1 MQISVLRR
9 VQKGN
14 TRLRNKQNKTT
25 VVKEGEIY
33 ILPEGTLLC
42 NGKYIIQRRIGIGG
56 FGITYMAI
64 QNGLNRIVCIK
75 EYFPSG
81 KCARDTVS
89 YNIYPQ
95 TISNEY
101 YYKYRE
107 SFEKEARILA
117 ELSHPNIVEVID
129 VFGENNTSYMVM
141 EYIKGESLQKAVEN
155 RGRLPYT
162 EAVNYI
168 AQIADAV
175 DYIHKRHILHRDIKP
190 DNIMLTAS
198 YKAILIDFG
207 SAREFEEDKTQI
219 HTSMFTNGY
228 APPEQYAS
236 KSRKGSYTDI
246 YALGAT
252 FYFTLT
258 GQAPLEATAR
268 LIDKMPEPKKL
279 VKDIPEEA
287 NRTILKAMQLKSEN
301 RHQTIDDFMAD
312 LRNIRPSVL
321 IDETI
326 GAKSKKWVIPVSIIS
341 TLIVA
346 AAITVFLILGK
357 NGENVKTTD
366 SMGTT
371 DSIETIDFTG
381 TGMYPMIYVEG
392 GTFEMG
398 NDNSDND
405 CPTHEVTL
413 DGYYIGQFEVSRK
426 FFKSIMGYDP
436 SLYATPDADN
446 YPVENVSIE
455 EAKRFIEMLNRKTR
469 KHFALPTEAQWEYA
483 ARGGQSSRGYSY
495 SGTADTDKLWY
506 DRDNPT
512 EIYYEPSVNELGIYQ
527 MSGNVAEWCRDYY
540 DESFYYTGSRYNP
553 VNSNGHDGD
562 LVVIRGGSYYSFD
575 EEELTVFYRN
585 AYDSPQE
592 DIGFR
597 LVLEK

>member
-1 MQISVLRR
+1 
-9 VQKGN
+9 
-14 TRLRNKQNKTT
+14 
-25 VVKEGEIY
+25 
-33 ILPEGTLLC
+33 
-42 NGKYIIQRRIGIGG
+42 
-56 FGITYMAI
+56 MAI

-190 DNIMLTAS
+190 DNIMLTAN

-341 TLIVA
+341 TLIVV

-357 NGENVKTTD
+357 NGENVKTTN

-371 DSIETIDFTG
+371 DPIETIDFTG

-597 LVLEK
+597 LVLDK

>member
-1 MQISVLRR
+1 M
-9 VQKGN
+9 
-14 TRLRNKQNKTT
+14 
-25 VVKEGEIY
+25 KEGEIY

-346 AAITVFLILGK
+346 ATITVFLILGK
-357 NGENVKTTD
+357 NGENVKMTD

-381 TGMYPMIYVEG
+381 TGMYPMIYVKG

-398 NDNSDND
+398 NDNSDYD
-405 CPTHEVTL
+405 CPAHNVTL

-553 VNSNGHDGD
+553 VNSNGQNSGF
-562 LVVIRGGSYYSFD
+562 VVVRGGSFYSFD
-575 EEELTVFYRN
+575 EEELTVYYRN

>member
-1 MQISVLRR
+1 M
-9 VQKGN
+9 
-14 TRLRNKQNKTT
+14 
-25 VVKEGEIY
+25 KEGEIY

-42 NGKYIIQRRIGIGG
+42 NGKYIIRGRIGIGG

-190 DNIMLTAS
+190 DNIMLTAN

-228 APPEQYAS
+228 APPEQYTS

-357 NGENVKTTD
+357 NGENVKTTN

-562 LVVIRGGSYYSFD
+562 LIVIRGGSYYSFD

>member
-1 MQISVLRR
+1 
-9 VQKGN
+9 
-14 TRLRNKQNKTT
+14 
-25 VVKEGEIY
+25 
-33 ILPEGTLLC
+33 
-42 NGKYIIQRRIGIGG
+42 
-56 FGITYMAI
+56 MAI

-190 DNIMLTAS
+190 DNIMLTAN

-357 NGENVKTTD
+357 NGENVKTTN

-562 LVVIRGGSYYSFD
+562 LIVIRGGSYYSFD

>member
-1 MQISVLRR
+1 
-9 VQKGN
+9 
-14 TRLRNKQNKTT
+14 
-25 VVKEGEIY
+25 
-33 ILPEGTLLC
+33 
-42 NGKYIIQRRIGIGG
+42 
-56 FGITYMAI
+56 MAI

>member
-1 MQISVLRR
+1 
-9 VQKGN
+9 
-14 TRLRNKQNKTT
+14 
-25 VVKEGEIY
+25 
-33 ILPEGTLLC
+33 
-42 NGKYIIQRRIGIGG
+42 
-56 FGITYMAI
+56 MAI

-190 DNIMLTAS
+190 DNIMLTAN

-597 LVLEK
+597 LVLDK

>member
-1 MQISVLRR
+1 
-9 VQKGN
+9 
-14 TRLRNKQNKTT
+14 
-25 VVKEGEIY
+25 
-33 ILPEGTLLC
+33 
-42 NGKYIIQRRIGIGG
+42 
-56 FGITYMAI
+56 MAI

-190 DNIMLTAS
+190 DNIMLTAN

-405 CPTHEVTL
+405 CPAHEITL

-446 YPVENVSIE
+446 YPVENVSTE

-562 LVVIRGGSYYSFD
+562 LIVIRGGSYYSFD

>member
-1 MQISVLRR
+1 
-9 VQKGN
+9 
-14 TRLRNKQNKTT
+14 
-25 VVKEGEIY
+25 
-33 ILPEGTLLC
+33 
-42 NGKYIIQRRIGIGG
+42 
-56 FGITYMAI
+56 MAI

-175 DYIHKRHILHRDIKP
+175 EYIHKRHILHRDIKP

>member
-1 MQISVLRR
+1 M
-9 VQKGN
+9 
-14 TRLRNKQNKTT
+14 
-25 VVKEGEIY
+25 KEGEIY
-33 ILPEGTLLC
+33 ILPEGSLLC

>member
-1 MQISVLRR
+1 
-9 VQKGN
+9 
-14 TRLRNKQNKTT
+14 
-25 VVKEGEIY
+25 
-33 ILPEGTLLC
+33 
-42 NGKYIIQRRIGIGG
+42 
-56 FGITYMAI
+56 MAI

-175 DYIHKRHILHRDIKP
+175 EYIHKRHILHRDIKP

-371 DSIETIDFTG
+371 DSMETIDFTG

>member
-1 MQISVLRR
+1 
-9 VQKGN
+9 
-14 TRLRNKQNKTT
+14 
-25 VVKEGEIY
+25 
-33 ILPEGTLLC
+33 
-42 NGKYIIQRRIGIGG
+42 
-56 FGITYMAI
+56 MAI

-129 VFGENNTSYMVM
+129 VFAENNTSYMVM

-190 DNIMLTAS
+190 DNIMLTAN

-341 TLIVA
+341 TLIAA

-366 SMGTT
+366 PMGTT

-381 TGMYPMIYVEG
+381 TGMYPMIYVKG

-405 CPTHEVTL
+405 CPAHEVTL

-483 ARGGQSSRGYSY
+483 ARAGQSSRGYSY

-553 VNSNGHDGD
+553 VNSNGQNSDF
-562 LVVIRGGSYYSFD
+562 VVVRGGSFYSFD
-575 EEELTVFYRN
+575 EEELTVYYRN

>member
-1 MQISVLRR
+1 
-9 VQKGN
+9 
-14 TRLRNKQNKTT
+14 
-25 VVKEGEIY
+25 
-33 ILPEGTLLC
+33 
-42 NGKYIIQRRIGIGG
+42 
-56 FGITYMAI
+56 MAI

-129 VFGENNTSYMVM
+129 VFAENNTSYMVM

-190 DNIMLTAS
+190 DNIMLTAN

-341 TLIVA
+341 TLIVV

-357 NGENVKTTD
+357 NGENVKTTN

-371 DSIETIDFTG
+371 DPIETIDFTG

-597 LVLEK
+597 LVLDK

>member
-1 MQISVLRR
+1 
-9 VQKGN
+9 
-14 TRLRNKQNKTT
+14 
-25 VVKEGEIY
+25 
-33 ILPEGTLLC
+33 
-42 NGKYIIQRRIGIGG
+42 
-56 FGITYMAI
+56 MAI

-190 DNIMLTAS
+190 DNIMLTAN

-366 SMGTT
+366 S
-371 DSIETIDFTG
+371 IETIDFTG

-405 CPTHEVTL
+405 CPAHEITL

-446 YPVENVSIE
+446 YPVENVSTE

-562 LVVIRGGSYYSFD
+562 LIVIRGGSYYSFD

>member
-1 MQISVLRR
+1 M
-9 VQKGN
+9 
-14 TRLRNKQNKTT
+14 
-25 VVKEGEIY
+25 KEGEIY

-42 NGKYIIQRRIGIGG
+42 NGKYIIQGRIGIGG

-107 SFEKEARILA
+107 AFEKEARILA

-190 DNIMLTAS
+190 DNIMLTAN

-346 AAITVFLILGK
+346 ATITVFLILGK
-357 NGENVKTTD
+357 NGENVKMTD

-381 TGMYPMIYVEG
+381 TGMYPMIYVKG

-405 CPTHEVTL
+405 CPAHEVTL

-436 SLYATPDADN
+436 SLYVTPDADN

-455 EAKRFIEMLNRKTR
+455 EAKRFIEMLNKKTR

-597 LVLEK
+597 LVLDK